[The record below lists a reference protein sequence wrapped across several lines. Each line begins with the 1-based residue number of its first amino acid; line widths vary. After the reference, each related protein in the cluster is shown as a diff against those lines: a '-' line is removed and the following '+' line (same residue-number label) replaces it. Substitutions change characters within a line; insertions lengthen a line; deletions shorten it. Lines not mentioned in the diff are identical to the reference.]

1 MAFIVGFCP
10 KTMLSVLVLW
20 REQVGQIIRSK
31 HVSNNHTWSLHQWM
45 PPCSCPVLPS
55 IMDLQCESV
64 HCTNPLSPLCLWP
77 WCFFTAIVTLTRILY
92 KRAQKGKLI
101 AISGYVH
108 RDSPLVHSLRK
119 EYCKVCGLSPQK
131 NWHRTDDM
139 EKGQTPEISKH

>member
-1 MAFIVGFCP
+1 
-10 KTMLSVLVLW
+10 
-20 REQVGQIIRSK
+20 
-31 HVSNNHTWSLHQWM
+31 M

-139 EKGQTPEISKH
+139 ERARPQKSQNIRFKSHPETGRSGARSFPVSMPTLEHRDPHQLVLGSQSYHQDG